1 MDRTFLL
8 LGSAVMFFAV
18 GAGAFGAHGLQ
29 AYFERYPELESTFE
43 TAVRYQLVHGL
54 AMLVAAWT
62 ADKWASALVSWAGIL
77 FIAGIVLFSGSLYML
92 VLTRVRWFGAITPV
106 GGLAFLGG
114 WLLLFVA
121 TWRR

>member
-54 AMLVAAWT
+54 AILVAAWT
-62 ADKWASALVSWAGIL
+62 AEKWASALVSWAGIL
-77 FIAGIVLFSGSLYML
+77 FIAGIVLFSGSLFVL